1 MAASIEG
8 LRQSLPLLAP
18 KGQPPTVVQHL
29 EDVVAQMQPAVE
41 DPPLDPPAELSTSK
55 EPTPTMNNPLPQTPS
70 GSNLQPSQF
79 DPRVTSRL
87 PSTLI
92 RQPFQTEGKSKN
104 PYAAF
109 FAHQNCTTR
118 WEFYNVLC
126 EVQFILNCHEQRLI
140 ALEAQIIE
148 TKVQQESKVMYRFN
162 PPTPTA
168 MEP

>member
-18 KGQPPTVVQHL
+18 KVQPSTVVQHL
-29 EDVVAQMQPAVE
+29 EDVAAQMKLAVE
-41 DPPLDPPAELSTSK
+41 DPSLAPPAEISTSK
-55 EPTPTMNNPLPQTPS
+55 EPTPTMKNPLPQTP
-70 GSNLQPSQF
+70 SNLQPSQF

-92 RQPFQTEGKSKN
+92 RQPFTEGKSKN

-109 FAHQNCTTR
+109 FSHQNCATR

-126 EVQFILNCHEQRLI
+126 EVQFILNCQEQRLI
-140 ALEAQIIE
+140 ALESQISE
-148 TKVQQESKVMYRFN
+148 TKMQQESKVMYRFN